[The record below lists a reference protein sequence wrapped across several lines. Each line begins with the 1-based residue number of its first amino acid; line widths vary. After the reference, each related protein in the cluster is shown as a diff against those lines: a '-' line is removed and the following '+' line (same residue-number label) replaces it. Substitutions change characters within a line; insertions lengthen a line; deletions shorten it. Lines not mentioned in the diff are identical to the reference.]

1 MRSLPPG
8 RGAGSGGSEGAAVLW
23 AGRGSPTPTQGRV
36 GVSQLP
42 ALPALPAPVY
52 DPARPLL
59 GPRAFC
65 QDPGSLERLRF
76 CQQGFPEE
84 AVERS

>member
-1 MRSLPPG
+1 MGERGQRSWGWDGAPRLP
-8 RGAGSGGSEGAAVLW
+8 LK
-23 AGRGSPTPTQGRV
+23 
-36 GVSQLP
+36 LP
-42 ALPALPAPVY
+42 ALPALPAPGY

-84 AVERS
+84 VVERG